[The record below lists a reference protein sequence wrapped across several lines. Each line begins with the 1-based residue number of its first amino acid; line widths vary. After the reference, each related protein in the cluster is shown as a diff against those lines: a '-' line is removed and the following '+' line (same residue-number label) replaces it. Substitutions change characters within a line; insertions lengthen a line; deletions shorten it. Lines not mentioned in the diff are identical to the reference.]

1 MCSVYGSPHKDRNS
15 RVCVRFSRVSLLFVQ
30 TSDLWNKRHSV
41 AIGDVHEC
49 KLIRRKEISVKQVDH
64 IWKSMTAAQYVR
76 VTCTDSGGD
85 VDCCSGLLTPLLLCQ
100 FAESAG
106 AGLAGWGP
114 QPGPRQRQT
123 HRPQRVQGEQ
133 VGHRGS
139 GKQSRCE
146 LAPLF
151 CRPPVSVVANVSSV
165 CRGHAI
171 LGGLGHEMSGQL

>member
-1 MCSVYGSPHKDRNS
+1 MWILS
-15 RVCVRFSRVSLLFVQ
+15 VQ

-64 IWKSMTAAQYVR
+64 IWKSMTAAQYVG
-76 VTCTDSGGD
+76 VTCTDGGGGGGW
-85 VDCCSGLLTPLLLCQ
+85 DCCAGLLTPLLLCQ
-100 FAESAG
+100 FAESPG
-106 AGLAGWGP
+106 AGLAGRGP
-114 QPGPRQRQT
+114 QPGPRQWQT

-133 VGHRGS
+133 VGRRGA

-146 LAPLF
+146 LTPLF
-151 CRPPVSVVANVSSV
+151 RCPPMSAVTNVPSV
-165 CRGHAI
+165 CRGHAV

>member
-1 MCSVYGSPHKDRNS
+1 MSI
-15 RVCVRFSRVSLLFVQ
+15 LFVQ
-30 TSDLWNKRHSV
+30 ASDLWNKRHSV

-76 VTCTDSGGD
+76 TDRSKDLGCGAE
-85 VDCCSGLLTPLLLCQ
+85 LLTPPPLCQ

-106 AGLAGWGP
+106 AGLAGWSSRP
-114 QPGPRQRQT
+114 SPRQRQA
-123 HRPQRVQGEQ
+123 HRSQRVQREQ

-146 LAPLF
+146 LTPRF
-151 CRPPVSVVANVSSV
+151 WSESRMIVVTNISSV